1 MVVVVLMTHFDYLT
15 REEGEGSQTAGAG
28 AEEDSAGAEE
38 DLQCSVATL
47 KTGSTMAAPT
57 APVAARKEGYRK
69 ALSPAASAA
78 ARHPPPRGLRFLPR
92 FAAGPPAPATKPG
105 PRPRSHAVNV
115 QAILR
120 TLIAQKL
127 GMVRQYKVMVAEVV
141 SVLLVEGVHM
151 MVVAVA
157 TGARVRVVLRENI
170 IHPCCV

>member
-1 MVVVVLMTHFDYLT
+1 LLLVLPRQQQNQVLVLGPCIVMKVVVDVMY
-15 REEGEGSQTAGAG
+15 AGIHP
-28 AEEDSAGAEE
+28 SFS
-38 DLQCSVATL
+38 LFI
-47 KTGSTMAAPT
+47 P
-57 APVAARKEGYRK
+57 
-69 ALSPAASAA
+69 PAAF
-78 ARHPPPRGLRFLPR
+78 PPLLGVHHH
-92 FAAGPPAPATKPG
+92 
-105 PRPRSHAVNV
+105 HAVNV